1 MSSLFRPQA
10 LDDLR
15 TLLER
20 IATESPQAAL
30 RLRDRILETCTLLGD
45 NPAIAAELEGLSATG
60 VRRFPVKHYP
70 RYSFF
75 YQINNERVEII
86 RLGYGGRD
94 WEHTI

>member
-1 MSSLFRPQA
+1 MSFLFRPQA

-15 TLLER
+15 TLLEH
-20 IATESPQAAL
+20 IAKESPQAAL
-30 RLRDRILETCTLLGD
+30 RMRDRILETCTLLGD
-45 NPAIAAELEGLSATG
+45 NPSIAAELEGLSVTG

-70 RYSFF
+70 RYSIF